1 MTHKGVEVQ
10 VLSTAPP
17 NQCQNQSLDIARII
31 RVSFHDIGVATATI
45 QTSATL
51 RVEIVHLATGVP
63 RR

>member
-1 MTHKGVEVQ
+1 
-10 VLSTAPP
+10 
-17 NQCQNQSLDIARII
+17 LDIAHLI